1 MERVSLSAGAPVR
14 YDFTV
19 PGNRCGDAW
28 SVAETIMKCICRAAS
43 YIYFV
48 MMSSL
53 VLPVAVSQAAS
64 SSQRTI
70 ACSYLK
76 AEDLR
81 FKVPANV
88 GDLPAIDFDYPTKV
102 TIFSFRE
109 GHLLL
114 VAMDEE
120 DPSRLRIVISAQL
133 NKVTET
139 YRGQI
144 VVDMGGHELQ
154 LYGGPVSCRIGHSE
168 RRR

>member
-1 MERVSLSAGAPVR
+1 MSFLECGLHKAR
-14 YDFTV
+14 YV
-19 PGNRCGDAW
+19 
-28 SVAETIMKCICRAAS
+28 
-43 YIYFV
+43 YFA

-53 VLPVAVSQAAS
+53 VLPVPVSPAAS

-70 ACSYLK
+70 TCSYLK

-81 FKVPANV
+81 FNVPANI

-114 VAMDEE
+114 VAMDENE
-120 DPSRLRIVISAQL
+120 PSRLRIVISAQL
-133 NKVTET
+133 NRVKET

-154 LYGGPVSCRIGHSE
+154 LYGGPVSCRIGHAE